1 VIEFPEDMTTAIG
14 HLKATLPL
22 LTKHKLPAN
31 PINYG
36 LWYLYASNRSKELQ
50 RALDAVIA
58 AQGTCPEHE
67 ALSLFRQHLLE
78 EHNGKHQKATG
89 KLHLLTQSLQSAL
102 QDTLQTSNQMDR
114 QLNTSRDAVRSAR
127 QNSDLTVTVNELLQA
142 IDQLTQHNRDYRRI
156 VQGADG
162 EIDRLKTELNALQRA
177 SDIDELTQLYNRAA
191 LFREINKHITATDRR
206 SFSLILMD
214 IDHFKS
220 VNDRFGHLMGDR
232 VLQRIGSLLLQ
243 QLRTDT
249 IAARFGGEEFAILCP
264 DTNLANAAQLAE
276 RLRDQ
281 MQRLRIKIRN
291 SETVLDSITASFG
304 IACYRSGDS
313 IDSLFERAD
322 KAMYA
327 AKEAGRNSAQLEGD

>member
-1 VIEFPEDMTTAIG
+1 VLEFPEDIATAIG
-14 HLKATLPL
+14 HLKTTLPL
-22 LTKHKLPAN
+22 LTKHKLPPN

-36 LWYLYASNRSKELQ
+36 VWYLYASARSKELV
-50 RALDAVIA
+50 RALDALVA
-58 AQGTCPEHE
+58 THGTCPEHE
-67 ALSLFRQHLLE
+67 ATNLFRQYLIE
-78 EHNGKHQKATG
+78 EHNGKFQKATG
-89 KLHLLTQSLQSAL
+89 KLHLLTQALQASL

-114 QLNTSRDAVRSAR
+114 QLGASREVIRNAR
-127 QNSDLTVTVNELLQA
+127 QQDDLSGTVEQLLQA
-142 IDQLTQHNRDYRRI
+142 IDQLSQHNRDYRRI
-156 VQGADG
+156 VQSADG
-162 EIDRLKTELNALQRA
+162 EIDRLKIELSQLQRA

-191 LFREINKHITATDRR
+191 LFREISKQINTKDNG

-243 QLRTDT
+243 QLRPDT
-249 IAARFGGEEFAILCP
+249 MAARFGGEEFAILCP
-264 DTNLANAAQLAE
+264 DTNLANAGNLAE

-304 IACYRSGDS
+304 IACYRKGDS

-322 KAMYA
+322 KAMYT
-327 AKEAGRNSAQLEGD
+327 AKEDGRNRARLEKD